1 MNESN
6 LVQKFIWFSE
16 RAILLTIALATL
28 FASASEIIRII
39 SVKEVNLSDLF
50 LLFIYAEVLGMV
62 ASFYANNR
70 IPVTLPLIIAMT
82 ALTRMI
88 IQESKDLNAINIIY
102 EAIEHIEKRL
112 SGLLEPDLKEIS
124 LGSAEV
130 QKIFK
135 VSKFG
140 KIAGSKVINGEIKSK
155 SKARIIRD
163 GVVVY
168 NGEIQS
174 IFREK
179 NQVKEVGTGLECGIS
194 IKDFIDFK
202 EKDVIESYLA
212 EEIQRSI

>member
-1 MNESN
+1 MNDSN

-88 IQESKDLNAINIIY
+88 ILQSKDLNAINIIY
-102 EAIEHIEKRL
+102 EASGILIL
-112 SGLLEPDLKEIS
+112 SIAAYIMTLKDKIS
-124 LGSAEV
+124 L
-130 QKIFK
+130 QKIMM
-135 VSKFG
+135 
-140 KIAGSKVINGEIKSK
+140 
-155 SKARIIRD
+155 
-163 GVVVY
+163 
-168 NGEIQS
+168 
-174 IFREK
+174 REK
-179 NQVKEVGTGLECGIS
+179 IEDS
-194 IKDFIDFK
+194 
-202 EKDVIESYLA
+202 EKS
-212 EEIQRSI
+212 